1 VAATAVLLAGT
12 VVAVLPFTATTNEAY
27 TNRGYIWRMSL
38 QAWSRDPL
46 FGLGSNWYQAI
57 GKYANLLPSTA
68 FHGHNQVIQ
77 TLVVGGIVN
86 LVLVVV
92 MVLVLVVRASRWTRV
107 PVLYPAVFLV
117 MLFVSCALE
126 VSFGFVDR
134 GFLLSVTV
142 IPVAFIAFATEPLPA
157 GPVSEPARPRPRSLR
172 PAPEPPARS
181 TAAPGASTAGRSP
194 QPLRR

>member
-1 VAATAVLLAGT
+1 MAPML
-12 VVAVLPFTATTNEAY
+12 EA
-27 TNRGYIWRMSL
+27 
-38 QAWSRDPL
+38 RDPDPEPTRAEPAAAAVTEHDGL
-46 FGLGSNWYQAI
+46 PRPRRYWAIAAISFG
-57 GKYANLLPSTA
+57 TA
-68 FHGHNQVIQ
+68 
-77 TLVVGGIVN
+77 L
-86 LVLVVV
+86 LVLDGAVANVALPTIARDLGVSNAAVTNVVTVYQLVLV
-92 MVLVLVVRASRWTRV
+92 MVLVLIVRASRWTRV

-142 IPVAFIAFATEPLPA
+142 IPVAFIAFGTEPAPA
-157 GPVSEPARPRPRSLR
+157 EDLSEPGRRRPRSLR
-172 PAPEPPARS
+172 PAPATPARS